1 MTIAPPDVP
10 NGVFGAPYNVDL
22 EASGG
27 DGDYTFTL
35 VAGSNLPSG
44 VTLAPNGQINGS
56 PTETGSFSFSV
67 DVIDGQG
74 NTGLA
79 VYSLIVFPVPTL
91 LTIAPATL
99 PDGSFDTAYSQQLT
113 ASGGVGPYAYALSSG
128 SLPAG
133 LALSAGGLI
142 SGDPSE
148 TGSFPVTVKATD
160 AEGNMGEQA
169 YTLAIDPVSGI
180 ITITPDAL
188 PPGVFGEAYPDVTL
202 GASGGSGSGYDGE
215 IIAGTLPAG
224 IAFDTDDGTF
234 SGTPTE
240 VGSFPIT
247 VEVTDDQG
255 NTGQKAYTL
264 TVVPVDNLQI
274 TPDTVPDGVF
284 GVAYSQQ
291 LSATGGDGAYV
302 FSLGSGALPAGVTLS
317 GAGLISG
324 TPTETGDFSFQVD
337 VSDGQSPSNTGQ
349 ETYTLTVAADSD
361 LLTIA
366 PATLPDG
373 SFDTAYS
380 QQLTASGR
388 RRALR
393 LRPLLGVVASRARAE
408 RRRADLG
415 RSERDRLLPGHGQGH
430 RRRGQY
436 GRAGLYA
443 GDRPGLRD
451 HHHHAGRAAAG
462 RVR

>member
-1 MTIAPPDVP
+1 MTAR
-10 NGVFGAPYNVDL
+10 
-22 EASGG
+22 S
-27 DGDYTFTL
+27 
-35 VAGSNLPSG
+35 
-44 VTLAPNGQINGS
+44 S
-56 PTETGSFSFSV
+56 P
-67 DVIDGQG
+67 
-74 NTGLA
+74 
-79 VYSLIVFPVPTL
+79 
-91 LTIAPATL
+91 
-99 PDGSFDTAYSQQLT
+99 
-113 ASGGVGPYAYALSSG
+113 
-128 SLPAG
+128 
-133 LALSAGGLI
+133 
-142 SGDPSE
+142 
-148 TGSFPVTVKATD
+148 
-160 AEGNMGEQA
+160 
-169 YTLAIDPVSGI
+169 
-180 ITITPDAL
+180 
-188 PPGVFGEAYPDVTL
+188 
-202 GASGGSGSGYDGE
+202 
-215 IIAGTLPAG
+215 GTLPAG

-380 QQLTASGR
+380 QQLTASGGVGPYAY
-388 RRALR
+388 ALSS
-393 LRPLLGVVASRARAE
+393 GS
-408 RRRADLG
+408 
-415 RSERDRLLPGHGQGH
+415 LP
-430 RRRGQY
+430 
-436 GRAGLYA
+436 AGLALSA
-443 GDRPGLRD
+443 GGLISGD
-451 HHHHAGRAAAG
+451 PSETGSFPVTVKATDAEGNMGEQAYTLAIDPVSGIITITPPQFA
-462 RVR
+462 